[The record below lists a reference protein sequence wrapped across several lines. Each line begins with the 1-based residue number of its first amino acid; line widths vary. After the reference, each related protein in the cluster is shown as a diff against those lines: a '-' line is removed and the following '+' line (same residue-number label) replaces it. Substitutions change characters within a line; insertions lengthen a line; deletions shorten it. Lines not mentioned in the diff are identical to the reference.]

1 MCHWQYA
8 VLVSTCDTFVESKVP
23 PLLNKAL
30 LWVWLDSLSSITN
43 VTIYNR
49 QAQTPNLTRTFNS
62 AAGDHADSHPVS
74 SLLFMALISIMTNT
88 T

>member
-23 PLLNKAL
+23 LLLNKAL

-43 VTIYNR
+43 VTST
-49 QAQTPNLTRTFNS
+49 QTPNLTRTFNS

>member
-23 PLLNKAL
+23 LLLNKAL

-43 VTIYNR
+43 VTSTVGR
-49 QAQTPNLTRTFNS
+49 HKPQTLHGHSIVQPETTLTLTLCLVYF
-62 AAGDHADSHPVS
+62 
-74 SLLFMALISIMTNT
+74 LWL
-88 T
+88 